1 MEASKEFPGFPN
13 DFHAFEVS
21 PIPFDINSK
30 ELSLKNH
37 SNRAILFKVKCTNN
51 KRIRIEEC
59 SDILKPGNETTVCN
73 SQHLFQMKS
82 CFQATIKKLVDTV
95 DGDSLYVIYTLV
107 GKEWHNERMSAW
119 RCWERAKKQAV
130 PTQCISVPIKR
141 SSECE
146 KKEKKYE
153 KEKTK
158 SED

>member
-1 MEASKEFPGFPN
+1 
-13 DFHAFEVS
+13 
-21 PIPFDINSK
+21 
-30 ELSLKNH
+30 
-37 SNRAILFKVKCTNN
+37 
-51 KRIRIEEC
+51 
-59 SDILKPGNETTVCN
+59 
-73 SQHLFQMKS
+73 MKS

-119 RCWERAKKQAV
+119 RYFDSEFRSILFKLLICRCWERAKKQAV

>member
-59 SDILKPGNETTVCN
+59 SDILKPGNETT
-73 SQHLFQMKS
+73 
-82 CFQATIKKLVDTV
+82 ATIKKLVDTV